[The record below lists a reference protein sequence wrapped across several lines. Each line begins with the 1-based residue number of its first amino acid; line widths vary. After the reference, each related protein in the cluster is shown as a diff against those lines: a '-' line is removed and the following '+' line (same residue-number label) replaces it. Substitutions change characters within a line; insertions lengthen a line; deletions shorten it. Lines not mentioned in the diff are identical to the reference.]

1 MTQRQPLPPKKPSS
15 LPLTELSQG
24 FLVWGILWIVSVAT
38 AQTVYR
44 CGDQYSASPSCNG
57 AIISSVEDA
66 RNDRQAQA
74 QKAQT
79 LHAQQEADT
88 LEKNRLKA
96 EQHVQRNAAPPLTV
110 KRDTRIT
117 NPADNTSPLPSSH
130 GQHRKPA
137 SPYFTAKDN
146 TPKPTKPKAEEKGA
160 SSKAAP

>member
-1 MTQRQPLPPKKPSS
+1 MRQRQPLQTKTAITQ
-15 LPLTELSQG
+15 LLTKHTVAL
-24 FLVWGILWIVSVAT
+24 LAWALLLIVFKAA

-117 NPADNTSPLPSSH
+117 SPADNTSPLPSSH

-146 TPKPTKPKAEEKGA
+146 TPKPPKPKAEEKGA